1 MAPVIRELRA
11 RSGIDTFVC
20 VTAQHRQMLDQVL
33 DLFDIRVDVDFDL
46 MRESQT
52 LNGLT
57 ARIFDVANGLL
68 KQEKPDL
75 VLVHGDTTTAMAMSL
90 ACFHLGIA
98 SGHVEA
104 GLRTYDFER
113 PFPEEMNRR
122 VIDLVAAR
130 LYAPTR
136 RAYDNLVSEKVD
148 RSRIIVTG
156 NTVVDALRVIIA
168 RLDSDHALRGRFET
182 RYERGRGAKP
192 LVLITGHR
200 RESFGAGFERICQAI
215 RSLAS
220 AHDFEFFYPVH
231 LNPNVKEPVNRIL
244 GSLPNV
250 HLVEPVDY
258 LSFVY
263 LLSQAAFIITDSGGV
278 QEEAVSIGK
287 HVMVMREVT
296 ERPEGVEAGIA
307 HLVGTNV
314 DKIITTFERA
324 VAKRADLGEPKNRN
338 IYGDGFAARRI
349 VESIVSMRESANT
362 TAPILES
369 IR

>member
-1 MAPVIRELRA
+1 
-11 RSGIDTFVC
+11 
-20 VTAQHRQMLDQVL
+20 
-33 DLFDIRVDVDFDL
+33 
-46 MRESQT
+46 
-52 LNGLT
+52 
-57 ARIFDVANGLL
+57 
-68 KQEKPDL
+68 
-75 VLVHGDTTTAMAMSL
+75 
-90 ACFHLGIA
+90 
-98 SGHVEA
+98 
-104 GLRTYDFER
+104 
-113 PFPEEMNRR
+113 
-122 VIDLVAAR
+122 
-130 LYAPTR
+130 
-136 RAYDNLVSEKVD
+136 
-148 RSRIIVTG
+148 
-156 NTVVDALRVIIA
+156 
-168 RLDSDHALRGRFET
+168 
-182 RYERGRGAKP
+182 
-192 LVLITGHR
+192 
-200 RESFGAGFERICQAI
+200 
-215 RSLAS
+215 
-220 AHDFEFFYPVH
+220 
-231 LNPNVKEPVNRIL
+231 VKEPVNRIL

-338 IYGDGFAARRI
+338 IYVDGFAARRI